1 MIAGGVAASAQAT
14 TLDHL
19 PGSPKVA
26 PDGTLEARSSMVV
39 HLLIAPIA
47 FAGLLVATVIRML

>member
-1 MIAGGVAASAQAT
+1 MLYDPRAPAHAT

-19 PGSPKVA
+19 PGSPRIT
-26 PDGTLEARSSMVV
+26 PSGNLEAQPGIVI

-47 FAGLLVATVIRML
+47 FVGLLAATVIRML